1 MMRSVEWLDLLTQI
15 YIISSIGSEHYSDMA
30 QPAEGRAIFIE
41 SCVEMLVQHN
51 FDGLDLD
58 WEYPGGRE
66 DSPGNHCF
74 DFKFFLKMDH
84 SQPLCLYFCL
94 FFLNAQLADK
104 ILPMSVFDPQI
115 FGVRSD
121 HSTN

>member
-1 MMRSVEWLDLLTQI
+1 MMRSVEWLDLLTKI
-15 YIISSIGSEHYSDMA
+15 SIISFIGSEHYSDMA
-30 QPAEGRAIFIE
+30 QTAEGRAIFIE

-74 DFKFFLKMDH
+74 DFKFFLLSSHLRLGLCRAGNSLIGFPSKPLVFCPKM
-84 SQPLCLYFCL
+84 S
-94 FFLNAQLADK
+94 
-104 ILPMSVFDPQI
+104 
-115 FGVRSD
+115 
-121 HSTN
+121 